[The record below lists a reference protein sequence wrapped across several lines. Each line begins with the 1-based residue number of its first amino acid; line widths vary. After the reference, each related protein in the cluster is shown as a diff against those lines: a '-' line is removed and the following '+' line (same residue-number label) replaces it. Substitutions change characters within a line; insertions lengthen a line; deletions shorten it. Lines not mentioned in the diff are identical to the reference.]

1 MQSLILY
8 KKLKGELKTK
18 HFKKIFTCII
28 VIIINFVFIQTDLQ
42 SQDDSIAKEDTS
54 ACDSNTI
61 SKAIPAKLL
70 LVQKDTSSCDSNAI
84 RIPKLKKIK
93 KEKVKEKYFFSSL
106 SLGVSKGKSEYM
118 NRDFGSFKISLGYW
132 SKSIIFPLSLSAM
145 YSEEIEET
153 PGKPTIYQADVGL
166 SAFLPLGEHY
176 PFLVFELGGGVSFGN
191 VRITNDSIIN
201 QKIEKIESTENFTS
215 PYFSVSGEL
224 MFAGIGEDFSIGVM
238 GGYSWNTKRSMLS
251 LMFVIH
257 YVKPF

>member
-1 MQSLILY
+1 MKYLQKILIYLVTLLISY
-8 KKLKGELKTK
+8 LL
-18 HFKKIFTCII
+18 
-28 VIIINFVFIQTDLQ
+28 VQTDLL

-70 LVQKDTSSCDSNAI
+70 LVQKDSSLCDSNI
-84 RIPKLKKIK
+84 VRKPKLKKLK

-118 NRDFGSFKISLGYW
+118 DRDLGSFKISVGYW
-132 SKSIIFPLSLSAM
+132 SKSIIFPLSLTAM

-153 PGKPTIYQADVGL
+153 SGKPTIYQADVGL

-191 VRITNDSIIN
+191 VRIINDSIIN
-201 QKIEKIESTENFTS
+201 QKIEKIESTENFIG
-215 PYFSVSGEL
+215 PYFSASGEL
-224 MFAGIGEDFSIGVM
+224 LFAGIGEDFSIGVM
-238 GGYSWNTKRSMLS
+238 GGYSWNTKRSMFS
-251 LMFVIH
+251 LMLVVH
-257 YVKPF
+257 YVRPF